1 MTAAADRAKPF
12 PDADRRRGADT
23 FGMFVFLTSE
33 VMLFG
38 GLFAMMAFDRIRH
51 PAAAAEA
58 SQHLS
63 LWIGT
68 ANTGIL
74 LTSSLFV
81 ALAGLAAREG
91 RRRGAAWGLLGAA
104 GLGLLFLVLKGTEYR
119 VDYLDGVLPIVS
131 PRSPVNAGPAQLFIG
146 LYYVATV
153 LHAVH
158 VTVGVTLLTGVG
170 VGVARGKLP
179 MPARAE
185 TVHLAGLYWHLV
197 DVIWVFLFPLLYLAR
212 P

>member
-1 MTAAADRAKPF
+1 MSAAERLAPF
-12 PDADRRRGADT
+12 ASAGQRRGADT
-23 FGMFVFLTSE
+23 LGMFVFLTSE

-51 PAAAAEA
+51 PAAAAQA
-58 SQHLS
+58 AQHLD
-63 LWIGT
+63 LWLGT
-68 ANTGIL
+68 ANTAIL

-81 ALAGLAAREG
+81 ALAALAAREG
-91 RRRGAAWGLLGAA
+91 RRRGAAAWLLAGAA
-104 GLGLLFLVLKGTEYR
+104 LGLAFLALKGVEYR
-119 VDYLDGVLPIVS
+119 IDYLDGVLPVVS
-131 PRSPVNAGPAQLFIG
+131 PRSPVRTGPAQLFIG

-158 VTVGVTLLTGVG
+158 VTVGVALLTGAGVG
-170 VGVARGKLP
+170 VGRGKLP
-179 MPARAE
+179 LPARAE